1 MNLGACTWP
10 TRLTAP
16 QHARRRRRS
25 LALAMSPQLLARFAY
40 DAPNSMTMA
49 TEPRSVMMSLDAVR
63 DITLVSTSPRSDGWD
78 RNHIIV
84 GDFCFL
90 LHSPG

>member
-1 MNLGACTWP
+1 MNLGACAWP
-10 TRLTAP
+10 TRLAAP
-16 QHARRRRRS
+16 QHARHRS
-25 LALAMSPQLLARFAY
+25 PALAMSLQLLAHFAY

-78 RNHIIV
+78 RNHIIAC
-84 GDFCFL
+84 DFCFL